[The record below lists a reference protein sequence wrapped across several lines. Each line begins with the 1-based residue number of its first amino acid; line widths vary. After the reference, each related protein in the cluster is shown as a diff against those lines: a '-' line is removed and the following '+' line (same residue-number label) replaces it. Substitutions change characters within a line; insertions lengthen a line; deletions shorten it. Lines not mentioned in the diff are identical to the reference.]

1 MLTFEGPDGS
11 APDDFVAP
19 DGSGD
24 GNSTR
29 GHRPVARE
37 GDQCSGTWSPW
48 GRGRARSRRVEGSA
62 IERPRTA
69 GAWGASDPSAS
80 LGRYR

>member
-1 MLTFEGPDGS
+1 MLTFEEPDGS

-19 DGSGD
+19 DGTGD
-24 GNSTR
+24 GNGKR

-37 GDQCSGTWSPW
+37 GDQTSGRWRRR

>member
-1 MLTFEGPDGS
+1 MLTFEGPGGS
-11 APDDFVAP
+11 AHDDFVAP
-19 DGSGD
+19 DGTGD

-29 GHRPVARE
+29 GRRPVAR
-37 GDQCSGTWSPW
+37 GDDRSSSRWRPW
-48 GRGRARSRRVEGSA
+48 NPWRARSRRVEGSA
-62 IERPRTA
+62 VERPRTA